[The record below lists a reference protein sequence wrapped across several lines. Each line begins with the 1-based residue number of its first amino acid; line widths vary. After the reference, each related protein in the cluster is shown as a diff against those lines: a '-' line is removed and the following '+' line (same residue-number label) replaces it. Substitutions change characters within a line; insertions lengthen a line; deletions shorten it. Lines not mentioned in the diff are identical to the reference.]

1 MPKAKLFVVT
11 DELQRVLERLPA
23 LEPKSQLD
31 PLRPFILR
39 WRREGRS
46 YRNILAILKSECRV
60 VVCYETVRKFVK
72 SRTKPRKA
80 KLELE
85 FEREQTTSSAAPR
98 PVDQST
104 VSGKRLSPE
113 ERAAQVEFIRS
124 LNKSAPQEQPAK
136 PRWNLD
142 VDKPRTIHKP

>member
-1 MPKAKLFVVT
+1 MPKSTLFVVT
-11 DELQRVLERLPA
+11 DELWCALDALPA
-23 LEPKSQLD
+23 IPPKSCLD

-39 WRREGRS
+39 LRRDGRT
-46 YRNILAILKSECRV
+46 YRNIQQILADECDVRV
-60 VVCYETVRKFVK
+60 HHETLRRFIK
-72 SRTKPRKA
+72 SRSKPRRP

-85 FEREQTTSSAAPR
+85 FEREQPKSSASPQ

-104 VSGKRLSPE
+104 ASGKRLSPE

-124 LNKSAPQEQPAK
+124 LNKPASQEQPAR